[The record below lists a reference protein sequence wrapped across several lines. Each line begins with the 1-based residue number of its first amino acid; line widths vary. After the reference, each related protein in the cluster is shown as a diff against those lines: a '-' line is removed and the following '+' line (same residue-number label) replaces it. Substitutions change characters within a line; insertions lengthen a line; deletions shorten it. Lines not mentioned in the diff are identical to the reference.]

1 MISVDI
7 RWLKSMKNARHI
19 LAVTLVAVAICAD
32 RVSAATPVDPAS
44 TPIATRI
51 IQRLTVSFRRVLP
64 TNGFCIPLRLTL
76 GRAID
81 ARPKVR
87 DFAAVAP
94 RRVGPFEFRLPP
106 PLAS

>member
-1 MISVDI
+1 
-7 RWLKSMKNARHI
+7 MKNARHI

-32 RVSAATPVDPAS
+32 RVTASTPVDPAA

-51 IQRLTVSFRRVLP
+51 IQRLTVSLRRVMPSQGL
-64 TNGFCIPLRLTL
+64 GLPLRQTM

-87 DFAAVAP
+87 QFAPLAP
-94 RRVGPFEFRLPP
+94 HRVGPFEFRLPP
-106 PLAS
+106 PLA